1 MSTPIENNT
10 IKLTGVNNTLINYFS
25 PEVEKNLTI
34 DYGDYWVQVTTQDI
48 FNIQYY
54 NGIYLGQNRSSYD
67 RIEYSYDL
75 QTWNTVSFNGN
86 YSKHNH
92 FLSLINGVWV
102 AATYYNASYG
112 VYYSEDGVT
121 WTLAITA
128 YISSIYNVNNTIF
141 MTANGNNAYCS
152 TDGINWT
159 LISVALSELDIA
171 EGHMLYFSGNKP
183 IYINN
188 QWMITSY
195 NSIYTSTDGLTWLA
209 ISDHGVSNGTHLQYI
224 NGIYY
229 IGSSGDYGLYYSTD
243 GVSWTITS
251 VEDTTSVDM
260 GMHTQDIKY
269 FNNQFFIY
277 GAWGGE
283 NYYSSD
289 GINWYYC
296 MQDEDILY
304 DQLYK
309 IFYINNT
316 FIGMAQNGLYISSNG
331 DNWTLLNVPYDEELG
346 YLTCNDILIFNET
359 SLLLLSD
366 NGIQKASLNDLNSW
380 KILAPYYPLFFEE
393 VNGQLLATGADIYKI
408 LDVMS
413 MIEN

>member
-34 DYGDYWVQVTTQDI
+34 DYGDYWAQITTQDI

-54 NGIYLGQNRSSYD
+54 NGIYVGQNRNAYN

-75 QTWNTVSFNGN
+75 QIWNIVSFNGN
-86 YSKHNH
+86 YAGSNH

-102 AATYYNASYG
+102 AATYYDYG
-112 VYYSEDGVT
+112 IYYSEDGVT
-121 WTLAITA
+121 WTLARTA

-141 MTANGNNAYCS
+141 MTTNSNDTYCS
-152 TDGINWT
+152 ADGINWT
-159 LISVALSELDIA
+159 LVSVTLSELDIA
-171 EGHMLYFSGNKP
+171 EGYMLYFGNNKP
-183 IYINN
+183 IYVNN

-195 NSIYTSTDGLTWLA
+195 NSIYTSTDGLFWSA
-209 ISDHGVSNGTHLQYI
+209 ISDHGVSKATHLQYI

-229 IGSSGDYGLYYSTD
+229 IGSYADYGLYYSTD
-243 GVSWTITS
+243 GISWTITL
-251 VEDTTSVDM
+251 VEDTTSSEM
-260 GMHTQDIKY
+260 GLHSEDIKY
-269 FNNQFFIY
+269 INNQFFISSSR
-277 GAWGGE
+277 GGE
-283 NYYSSD
+283 IYYSSN
-289 GINWYYC
+289 GINWFYC
-296 MQDEDILY
+296 MQDENFLY
-304 DQLYK
+304 GQLHK
-309 IFYINNT
+309 IFYTNNT
-316 FIGMAQNGLYISSNG
+316 FIGMTSEGLYTSLNG
-331 DNWTLLNVPYDEELG
+331 DNWTLLNVPYDEEVG
-346 YLTCNDILIFNET
+346 YVTCNDILIFNET
-359 SLLLLSD
+359 SLLLLSN

-393 VNGQLLATGADIYKI
+393 VNGQLLATGADVYAT